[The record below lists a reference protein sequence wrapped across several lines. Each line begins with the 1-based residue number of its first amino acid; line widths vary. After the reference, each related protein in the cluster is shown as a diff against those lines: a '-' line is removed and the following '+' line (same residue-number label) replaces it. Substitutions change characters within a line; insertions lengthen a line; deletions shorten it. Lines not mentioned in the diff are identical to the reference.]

1 MLHVNG
7 NWNKKY
13 ENINFFT
20 TWEIRDYYR
29 TKKYFLISCYFQGV
43 LIFFFWFCLPKK
55 CIEINRNFDSQI
67 IYVDIQIYRFLN
79 EFYYICSHAVIII
92 TQFYSIS
99 ISNPQG
105 IPPPQPVSFANF
117 KFLKVYESVSVL
129 QRSSDST
136 CQ

>member
-43 LIFFFWFCLPKK
+43 LIFFFWFCFCEK
-55 CIEINRNFDSQI
+55 CIVINRNFYCYV
-67 IYVDIQIYRFLN
+67 IYVD
-79 EFYYICSHAVIII
+79 
-92 TQFYSIS
+92 
-99 ISNPQG
+99 
-105 IPPPQPVSFANF
+105 
-117 KFLKVYESVSVL
+117 
-129 QRSSDST
+129 
-136 CQ
+136 